1 MNEKFREIAESLDPA
16 FQKLKIARAYTSRT
30 LSDDLPTA
38 GVYLFSEGDSYLY
51 VGRSNRLRK
60 RIQEICR
67 PSANHNTSPFA
78 FRLAREATG
87 CIEAT
92 YTTEGSR
99 SELEKDPEF
108 KLAFAS
114 AKVRVSRMDVRI
126 VEETIPLRQAL
137 LQMYVSISLSTPYN
151 DFDNH

>member
-1 MNEKFREIAESLDPA
+1 MNENFKRLVESLDPA
-16 FQKLKIARAYTSRT
+16 FQRLINARAYTPRT
-30 LSDDLPTA
+30 LPNDLPLA
-38 GVYLFSEGDSYLY
+38 GIYLLSEGDTHLY

-92 YTTEGSR
+92 YMTEGSR
-99 SELEKDPEF
+99 SELEKDPQF
-108 KLAFAS
+108 KKAFAS
-114 AKVRVSRMDVRI
+114 AKARVSRMDARFI
-126 VEETIPLRQAL
+126 EEANPLRQAL
-137 LQMYVSISLSTPYN
+137 LQMYVSISLSTPHN